1 VTGALVIG
9 IGNPDR
15 GDDAAG
21 LELARRMKARGPQG
35 ITVRESSGEAS
46 SLIEAFAG
54 HSTVVLVDAASGGGR
69 PGETRRFEAHN
80 KPLPTSLLHASTHS
94 WGVAEAVELA
104 RTLGQ
109 LPSCL
114 VVYAI
119 EGASF
124 DPGQHL
130 SAPVRRAVERVL
142 EQVLREIGSGAPS

>member
-21 LELARRMKARGPQG
+21 LEVARRLRARGPQG
-35 ITVRESSGEAS
+35 VTVRESSGDAS
-46 SLIEAFAG
+46 GLLEAFAG

-69 PGETRRFEAHN
+69 PGETRRLEAHTQ
-80 KPLPTSLLHASTHS
+80 PLPTSLFHSSTHS

-109 LPSCL
+109 LPPR
-114 VVYAI
+114 VIVYAI
-119 EGASF
+119 EGRSF
-124 DPGQHL
+124 DSGRCL
-130 SAPVRRAVERVL
+130 SAPVRKAVARVL
-142 EQVLREIGSGAPS
+142 EHVLREVEGVPR